1 MVKKNEKEQVQPV
14 VEEPKDKS
22 MISSEDVEE
31 VVKGD
36 EEALAEQMERIK
48 NLTKEQQ
55 IQMMEELKKQQE
67 DLQRKKQLE
76 LQQQQQ
82 QALKDEQLRMQ
93 RQQEAILAQKKQ
105 AEEKLRQQQLL
116 AQQQAQQQM
125 LLKQQEEAK
134 KKLAAQQLKD
144 KQSQPNNKEQN
155 IPPAKSVDAENNK
168 GGKNDGPTTFKRVFA
183 AILLIG
189 LMVMIYFLPQ
199 ISDFVSD
206 FQTKRT
212 QQQITTGVL
221 ECSNKKTTDTLDIN
235 TNVLFD
241 FSDSKLTKMTYTLI
255 HTGDKLK
262 DKDELKTLNEECL
275 TLQQEAKNLG
285 GVTIS
290 CSLKDGINTSKQI
303 LDYAKIDVK
312 KATTAYTEAGGTY
325 FQEFYLYQDIGII
338 ESEMTSSGYTCIK
351 K

>member
-134 KKLAAQQLKD
+134 KKLAEQQLKD

-275 TLQQEAKNLG
+275 TLQQGAKNLG

-338 ESEMTSSGYTCIK
+338 ESEMTSGGYTCIK

>member
-134 KKLAAQQLKD
+134 KKLAEQQLKD

-168 GGKNDGPTTFKRVFA
+168 GGKNDGPTTFKRVSA

-338 ESEMTSSGYTCIK
+338 ESEMTSGGYTCIK